1 MTTNNDNVDQLH
13 DAGALNKEELT
24 DEHKKALNTLSQ
36 EEIEQLKSIHKS
48 ANKDDDNPVGI
59 FL

>member
-1 MTTNNDNVDQLH
+1 MNKKDNVEQLH
-13 DAGALNKEELT
+13 DCGALKKEELN
-24 DEHKKALNTLSQ
+24 DDHKKALNSLSQ